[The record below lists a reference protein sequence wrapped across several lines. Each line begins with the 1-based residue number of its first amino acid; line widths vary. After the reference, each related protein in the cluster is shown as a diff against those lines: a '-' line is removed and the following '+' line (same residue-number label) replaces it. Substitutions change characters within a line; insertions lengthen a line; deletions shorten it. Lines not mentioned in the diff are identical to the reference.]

1 MVRFWEWRRKKQK
14 ALDEVEK
21 TEKDEEG
28 SFAEL
33 FEQSSQA
40 PNSRFSPGDRVTGK
54 VVKIGQDTIFVDLGG
69 KSEGLVEAQEFRDEN
84 GQLTIKEGDEVELR
98 ISSFRGGIHLS
109 KGIKVHGAERCPGA
123 AGGLPESNPRRGEGG
138 GSK

>member
-1 MVRFWEWRRKKQK
+1 MAEKEVESI
-14 ALDEVEK
+14 DEVEK

-69 KSEGLVEAQEFRDEN
+69 RVKAW
-84 GQLTIKEGDEVELR
+84 LR
-98 ISSFRGGIHLS
+98 RKNSGMRM
-109 KGIKVHGAERCPGA
+109 A
-123 AGGLPESNPRRGEGG
+123 N
-138 GSK
+138 